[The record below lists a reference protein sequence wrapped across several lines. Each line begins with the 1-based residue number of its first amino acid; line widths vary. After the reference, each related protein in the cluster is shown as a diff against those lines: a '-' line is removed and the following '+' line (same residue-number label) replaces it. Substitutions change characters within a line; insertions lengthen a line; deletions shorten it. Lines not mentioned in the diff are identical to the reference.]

1 MGEMN
6 VRSSIQSIGKS
17 NKGSSKLSMKKTQE
31 GVDLTFARSTPIT
44 DNLPDKKKLLTQ
56 SGMNPEL
63 IKEMPAKSSDLQDNQ
78 INAVGTNLNSESALL
93 SDEEPDRP
101 AEIMTE

>member
-1 MGEMN
+1 
-6 VRSSIQSIGKS
+6 
-17 NKGSSKLSMKKTQE
+17 
-31 GVDLTFARSTPIT
+31 
-44 DNLPDKKKLLTQ
+44 
-56 SGMNPEL
+56 MNPEL

-101 AEIMTE
+101 AVKMTEQ

>member
-1 MGEMN
+1 
-6 VRSSIQSIGKS
+6 
-17 NKGSSKLSMKKTQE
+17 
-31 GVDLTFARSTPIT
+31 
-44 DNLPDKKKLLTQ
+44 
-56 SGMNPEL
+56 MNPEL

-101 AEIMTE
+101 AEIMTEQWFLVNFKLIKA